1 MLELRNLNFPS
12 GSDILPCFEHY
23 GASMVSCRHKPYP
36 KPPSVTSGLPSLL
49 AWSKFFFLHAWSSA
63 SSRNSG
69 SFEDP
74 AKELNLRR
82 KIAQVREI
90 AAPQ

>member
-49 AWSKFFFLHAWSSA
+49 AWSSA